1 MPNRS
6 TPRSSDAILLIDLG
20 DLYHAFAKDDYK
32 GGHVLKDIQ
41 TALERL
47 PDHAARGMRVTLSNA
62 RAYADFSSLPGAEMF
77 TLRALAGAGISPVYV
92 DEHAQS
98 NASELALALDAAEAE
113 PGTTVLI
120 ASGKRIYAPLVD
132 KLRQRGCTVA
142 LYLADFPS
150 DRKALRLGENGRI
163 EAFRDLVPEHTPTE
177 PRPPRDVEH
186 LAVDD
191 ENSMRALEIIE
202 EFFGQYDEIYLTP
215 LLRKLTESDSELD
228 PKDAISDLEEAG
240 AVYLE
245 KRRGYP
251 HDYTVLIVDKQHPD
265 VTRVRELFEDEN
277 DSDYVYD
284 DHGEDES
291 DDYYAD

>member
-1 MPNRS
+1 MPTRS
-6 TPRSSDAILLIDLG
+6 TPHSPDALLLIDLG
-20 DLYHAFAKDDYK
+20 DLYSSFATEEYK
-32 GGHVLKDIQ
+32 GGHVLRDLQ

-47 PDHAARGMRVTLSNA
+47 PDHAARGLRVSVSAA
-62 RAYADFSSLPGAEMF
+62 RAYADFSTLPGAEMF
-77 TLRALAGAGISPVYV
+77 TLRTLAGAGISPVYV

-98 NASELALALDAAEAE
+98 NASELALALDAAEVE

-120 ASGKRIYAPLVD
+120 ASGARIYAPLVD
-132 KLRQRGCTVA
+132 KLRQKGCTVA

-150 DRKALRLGENGRI
+150 DRKAIRLAENGRI
-163 EAFRDLVPEHTPTE
+163 EAFRDLVPDRAPTE

-186 LAVDD
+186 LVVDD
-191 ENSMRALEIIE
+191 ENSIRALEIIE

-215 LLRKLTESDSELD
+215 LLRKLTESDTELD
-228 PKDAISDLEEAG
+228 PKDAIADLEEAG

-251 HDYTVLIVDKQHPD
+251 HDYTVLIVDKEHPD

-277 DSDYVYD
+277 DPEYVYD
-284 DHGEDES
+284 DIEEEED
-291 DDYYAD
+291 DNYAG